1 MLTADE
7 MRRLLHELSYTV
19 TPCAGEA
26 AFHLD
31 RTRGVLNG
39 PNACSRYSGDSSGY
53 FETQETGMES
63 TSSTVAIIAA
73 LARGI
78 ELAGIAV
85 MLLGGLLAIWH
96 FLLRL
101 LSSRDRAGGAGSGRG
116 ASGGA
121 GGGTGGGS
129 EAPFDSRYR
138 ELRANLGRAILL
150 GLEFLV
156 AADII
161 GTVAIEPS
169 FRSLGVLALI
179 VAIRTFLSFSLELE
193 ISGRWPWQH
202 AAAVT
207 APSGGAAAGPRPG
220 GRDDDR
226 PPAS

>member
-1 MLTADE
+1 
-7 MRRLLHELSYTV
+7 
-19 TPCAGEA
+19 
-26 AFHLD
+26 
-31 RTRGVLNG
+31 
-39 PNACSRYSGDSSGY
+39 
-53 FETQETGMES
+53 MES
-63 TSSTVAIIAA
+63 TSSTVAIAAA

-85 MLLGGLLAIWH
+85 MVLGGLLAIGG
-96 FLLRL
+96 FLRRL
-101 LSSRDRAGGAGSGRG
+101 LKRGGPNPRGGVPGRG
-116 ASGGA
+116 GGDE
-121 GGGTGGGS
+121 GT
-129 EAPFDSRYR
+129 FDVNYR

-202 AAAVT
+202 AAATT
-207 APSGGAAAGPRPG
+207 AADA
-220 GRDDDR
+220 R
-226 PPAS
+226 PPRDINRQTDGPPAA